1 MEEEDPDCRND
12 PLYSIDIR
20 QYLVTFLRYLAR
32 RGLFSPI
39 PPREFCQQPYFS
51 HFAPHLNPQEV
62 TKN

>member
-20 QYLVTFLRYLAR
+20 QYLVTYL
-32 RGLFSPI
+32 
-39 PPREFCQQPYFS
+39 REFCQQPYFS

-62 TKN
+62 H